1 MRSQIRCILV
11 WKLYTLKSVGGLY
24 NILNSD
30 SFLLPEWQNEA
41 QSSVRYLTEL
51 TWLNTKHMEELIC
64 YYLWKALCVIFN
76 ANLFLPVSLLLLF
89 RKRPDQSLFFFLF
102 GLILKIN
109 HSKFMKRFYN
119 STDHF
124 FWQHS
129 NNQWVTVLSWQQEQA
144 THSQSQK

>member
-1 MRSQIRCILV
+1 MHTQIRCILV

-30 SFLLPEWQNEA
+30 SFLLPEWQNVA

-102 GLILKIN
+102 GLILKNN

-119 STDHF
+119 STNHF

-129 NNQWVTVLSWQQEQA
+129 NNQWVSVLSWQQEQA
-144 THSQSQK
+144 TYSQSQK